1 MWDADRADAPAAA
14 AAAAKCVKIS
24 RSDEKLNAT
33 LGKHRSSMKFNMQRV
48 SLEVSSGHWEHTHS
62 THRLHCSHTHTH
74 TLCKQTM
81 TLCSLISQSC
91 WLSLV
96 VCSLSVWKEAS
107 REQLPLIRIW
117 AGKCIWYTFWD
128 LIGLDC
134 SRGCLMKLFAA
145 L

>member
-1 MWDADRADAPAAA
+1 MWDTDRADAPAAA
-14 AAAAKCVKIS
+14 EAAKCVKIS

-62 THRLHCSHTHTH
+62 TLLSHTHSH
-74 TLCKQTM
+74 TLYKQTM

-96 VCSLSVWKEAS
+96 VCSLSVWKEARAKS
-107 REQLPLIRIW
+107 SEQLPLIRIW

-134 SRGCLMKLFAA
+134 SWGCLMKLFAA